1 MTFLWC
7 KLCYNDVLM
16 VYEWDLSGKIRP
28 LCSSVAL
35 SSKTSWLSVAECL
48 KWVPLNTS
56 RAHIFYARSRLAT
69 LMLVF
74 KKESIKYFPPW
85 TKSEKVVC
93 DFFSLQYTNTF
104 IANFKVMSHTIFCKL
119 TQVLQKILLKSD
131 FPSSSSSHILRSG
144 QVWPL

>member
-85 TKSEKVVC
+85 TKSEKVSVN
-93 DFFSLQYTNTF
+93 DFSSI
-104 IANFKVMSHTIFCKL
+104 IATLLLPISKCCHIYFANSHHQQI
-119 TQVLQKILLKSD
+119 LQKILLKSD
-131 FPSSSSSHILRSG
+131 FPSSSSPVIF
-144 QVWPL
+144 